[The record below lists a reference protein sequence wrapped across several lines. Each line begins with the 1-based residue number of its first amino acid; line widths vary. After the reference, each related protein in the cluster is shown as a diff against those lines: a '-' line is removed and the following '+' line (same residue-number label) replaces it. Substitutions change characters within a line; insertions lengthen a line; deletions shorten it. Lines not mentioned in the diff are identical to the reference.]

1 MLGGGTRD
9 IQQEGATDQC
19 PVAPAG
25 GPPSCCETT
34 HPCPGT
40 PWYHFWNTTKVSTSE
55 MHTSPRIY
63 GAPNY
68 TPRTAHPHYTPA
80 RITAHTLKSCL
91 PPQLP
96 AQEPKLVHV
105 SGANISDATQ
115 VMQSTITPA
124 SEPRSSINEKR
135 FGPEPKTVDQARRRG
150 VPVPVGHP
158 RHTLATP

>member
-1 MLGGGTRD
+1 MLRSYADWCGLD
-9 IQQEGATDQC
+9 HI
-19 PVAPAG
+19 
-25 GPPSCCETT
+25 
-34 HPCPGT
+34 
-40 PWYHFWNTTKVSTSE
+40 
-55 MHTSPRIY
+55 PRSY

-96 AQEPKLVHV
+96 AQEPKLV

-135 FGPEPKTVDQARRRG
+135 FGPEPKTIDQARRG
-150 VPVPVGHP
+150 VPVSVGHP